1 MEVED
6 EKGRR
11 LTGNEAA
18 ALARGRIADARS
30 GMVCAC
36 VERSLGRGVMDVIPV
51 GKSFFS
57 LFCPQ
62 AHMQS
67 QRQNSNFL
75 GGERGVSGLST
86 PGT

>member
-57 LFCPQ
+57 YF
-62 AHMQS
+62 AHRLTCS
-67 QRQNSNFL
+67 
-75 GGERGVSGLST
+75 LSAKIAIFSVGNEVF
-86 PGT
+86 PD